1 METPVRRKRNPL
13 RTEAVPPP
21 PDRRIGGMVSPDP
34 NLDVA
39 RCLDE
44 AGTLLEQQQASP
56 FRVRAYHNAAA
67 AVRALPVS
75 VAQLF
80 RDGGLEELERI
91 PGVGQ
96 GIARAIREVV
106 LSGRLSMLERLR
118 GESDPVHLLATVPGI
133 GPRLADRLH
142 EELGLHTL
150 EDLEAAAHDGRLG
163 ALPGFGARRVAG
175 IVAALQLR
183 LGHARGGMPATPG
196 APSVAELLDVDR
208 EYRESAEAGRL
219 PLIAP
224 RRFNPGRK
232 AWLPVLHA
240 SRGPRH
246 YTALF
251 SNTARAHRLGRTR
264 DWVVIYS
271 DGDHEEHQATVVT
284 AHAGL
289 LAGQRVVR
297 GREAEC
303 AECYAPRSRRREP
316 LLKGVTP

>member
-1 METPVRRKRNPL
+1 METPVRRNRNPTKA
-13 RTEAVPPP
+13 RVAPRP
-21 PDRRIGGMVSPDP
+21 PDRRAGTGVSPAP
-34 NLDVA
+34 NPDVA

-44 AGTLLEQQQASP
+44 AGALLEQQEASP
-56 FRVRAYHNAAA
+56 FRVRAYRNAAES
-67 AVRALPVS
+67 VRALPVS
-75 VAQLF
+75 VATLYQ
-80 RDGGLEELERI
+80 DGGIEELERI

-118 GESDPVHLLATVPGI
+118 GESDPVHLFATVPGI

-175 IVAALQLR
+175 IIAALQLR
-183 LGHARGGMPATPG
+183 LGRARGGMPAATG
-196 APSVAELLDVDR
+196 APPVAELLDVDR

-219 PLIAP
+219 PMITP

-246 YTALF
+246 YTALY

-284 AHAGL
+284 AHDGL
-289 LAGQRVVR
+289 LAGRRVVR

-303 AECYAPRSRRREP
+303 AECYAPPSRPREP
-316 LLKGVTP
+316 MLKGVTP

>member
-1 METPVRRKRNPL
+1 MSVSAPG
-13 RTEAVPPP
+13 
-21 PDRRIGGMVSPDP
+21 DRRIRAAAGPAP
-34 NLDVA
+34 NADVA

-44 AGTLLEQQQASP
+44 AGVLLEQQEASP
-56 FRVRAYHNAAA
+56 FRVRAYRNAAEA
-67 AVRALPVS
+67 IRGLPVS
-75 VAQLF
+75 VATLHQ
-80 RDGGLEELERI
+80 DGGLEELERI

-96 GIARAIREVV
+96 GIARAIREV
-106 LSGRLSMLERLR
+106 LLTGRLSMLERLR
-118 GESDPVHLLATVPGI
+118 GESDPVHLFATVPGV
-133 GPRLADRLH
+133 GPRLAERLH
-142 EELGLHTL
+142 EELGIATL

-163 ALPGFGARRVAG
+163 SLPGFGAKRVAA
-175 IVAALQLR
+175 IIAALQLR
-183 LGHARGGMPATPG
+183 LGRARSAVSPTTS
-196 APSVAELLDVDR
+196 APPVAELLDVDR

-219 PLIAP
+219 PKIAP

-240 SRGPRH
+240 ARGERH

-271 DGDHEEHQATVVT
+271 DGDREEHQATVVT
-284 AHAGL
+284 AHAGP

-303 AECYAPRSRRREP
+303 ADFYVPPRRREP
-316 LLKGVTP
+316 MLKGVTP

>member
-1 METPVRRKRNPL
+1 METPVRRKRNPPQT
-13 RTEAVPPP
+13 RAVP
-21 PDRRIGGMVSPDP
+21 RRPERRVSGVPSPVP

-67 AVRALPVS
+67 AVRGLPVS
-75 VAQLF
+75 VAELYH
-80 RDGGLEELERI
+80 DGGLEELERI

-106 LSGRLSMLERLR
+106 LSGRFSMLELLR
-118 GESDPVHLLATVPGI
+118 GESDPVHRFATVPGI

-175 IVAALQLR
+175 IIAALQLR
-183 LGHARGGMPATPG
+183 LGRARGGSPATTG
-196 APSVAELLDVDR
+196 APPVAELLDVDR

-219 PLIAP
+219 PMIAP

-240 SRGPRH
+240 SRGSRH

-284 AHAGL
+284 AHDGL
-289 LAGQRVVR
+289 LAGRRVVR
-297 GREAEC
+297 GRETEC
-303 AECYAPRSRRREP
+303 GEHYALPSRVREP
-316 LLKGVTP
+316 MLKGVTP

>member
-1 METPVRRKRNPL
+1 MTMSITAPG
-13 RTEAVPPP
+13 
-21 PDRRIGGMVSPDP
+21 DRRIRAAVGPAP
-34 NLDVA
+34 NADVA
-39 RCLDE
+39 RRLEE

-56 FRVRAYHNAAA
+56 FRVRAYQNAAA
-67 AVRALPVS
+67 AVRAQPVS
-75 VAQLF
+75 VDQLY

-96 GIARAIREVV
+96 SIARAIREV
-106 LSGRLSMLERLR
+106 LLTGRLSMLERLR
-118 GESDPVHLLATVPGI
+118 GESDPVHLFATVPGI

-142 EELGLHTL
+142 EELGLATL

-175 IVAALQLR
+175 IIAALELR
-183 LGHARGGMPATPG
+183 LGRARGGIPATAG
-196 APSVAELLDVDR
+196 APPVAELLDVDR

-219 PLIAP
+219 PMITP
-224 RRFNPGRK
+224 RRFNPERK

-240 SRGPRH
+240 SRGDRH

-251 SNTARAHRLGRTR
+251 SNTARAHRLERTH
-264 DWVVIYS
+264 DWVVIYG
-271 DGDHEEHQATVVT
+271 DGDREERQATVVT

-289 LAGQRVVR
+289 LAGRRVVR

-303 AECYAPRSRRREP
+303 ADFYYPPSHRHESM
-316 LLKGVTP
+316 LKGVTP